1 MTIEQDVKNWL
12 ADEGVFREK
21 AADENADF
29 HFVIEFPKDNVMDV
43 VKPKEKD
50 LKYKLQINFTQ
61 ATKIC
66 LNFFRYKGKEP
77 PYDIEA
83 TIQRFLL
90 PIRPNRKRQRVSV
103 STCVVSFNYRLA

>member
-50 LKYKLQINFTQ
+50 VIV
-61 ATKIC
+61 I
-66 LNFFRYKGKEP
+66 G
-77 PYDIEA
+77 
-83 TIQRFLL
+83 
-90 PIRPNRKRQRVSV
+90 
-103 STCVVSFNYRLA
+103 